1 MERND
6 SSRVHGYRDLN
17 GQSGI
22 DRAPAGR
29 KARGA
34 PHLDMIRGVAALAV
48 AAGHIRGLFFVD
60 FATVQRPT
68 LPLKALYAA
77 TALGHQAVVVFF
89 VLSGFLIGQ
98 SVLRSWKAGQWS
110 WRVYLVNRSARLY
123 VVLIPALLITALAD
137 LIGSHTS
144 QGGWLYRTVFGNFG
158 AAPFAAS
165 YTVRAFAGSAVFL
178 NTIVTPCFGSN
189 GPLWSLAN
197 EFWYYILFPMLLC
210 AAGPRAAVRRR
221 LLYGC
226 AFLFGMWFVGRSI
239 SVYFLIWLMG
249 ALIGWIALSKAPLA
263 RRIPVVLTGLT
274 AACAIA
280 GWTAG
285 RAVLPD
291 FALGVAVSL
300 LVWLGW
306 SKKDLGAV
314 EAYRWVAATL
324 AGFSYT
330 LYVVHFPLLVLA
342 RACLLPAGRWQP
354 SWISGTYGAALFAGA
369 LLFAFALSRVTEA
382 KTGSARALLASW
394 IGPRI
399 PRKPVEPAAETLETS
414 A

>member
-1 MERND
+1 
-6 SSRVHGYRDLN
+6 
-17 GQSGI
+17 
-22 DRAPAGR
+22 
-29 KARGA
+29 
-34 PHLDMIRGVAALAV
+34 MIRGVAALAV
-48 AAGHIRGLFFVD
+48 AAEHIRGLFFAS
-60 FATVQRPT
+60 FSTVQRPT
-68 LPLKALYAA
+68 LPVKAFYAA

-98 SVLRSWKAGQWS
+98 SVLRSWNAGQWS
-110 WRVYLVNRSARLY
+110 WRVYLVSRGARLY
-123 VVLIPALLITALAD
+123 IVLIPALLITAVAD

-144 QGGWLYRTVFGNFG
+144 QGGWVYRTVLGNFG

-165 YTVRAFAGSAVFL
+165 YTVRAFVGSAVFL
-178 NTIVTPCFGSN
+178 NTIITPCFGSN

-210 AAGPRAAVRRR
+210 AAGPRAAVRQR
-221 LLYGC
+221 LLHGC
-226 AFLFGMWFVGRSI
+226 AFLFGLWFVGRSI

-249 ALIGWIALSKAPLA
+249 ALIGWSALSKAPLA
-263 RRIPVVLTGLT
+263 RRIPVVSAGLT
-274 AACAIA
+274 AACGLA
-280 GWTAG
+280 GWTVG

-291 FALGVAVSL
+291 FGLGVAVSI

-306 SKKDLGAV
+306 SKKDLGVV
-314 EAYRWVAATL
+314 EAYRWVAVTL

-342 RACLLPAGRWQP
+342 RACLLPARRWQP
-354 SWISGTYGAALFAGA
+354 SWVSGASGAALCAGA

-382 KTGSARALLASW
+382 KTDSARAFLISW
-394 IGPRI
+394 VGPRI
-399 PRKPVEPAAETLETS
+399 RRKPVDPAAETLETS